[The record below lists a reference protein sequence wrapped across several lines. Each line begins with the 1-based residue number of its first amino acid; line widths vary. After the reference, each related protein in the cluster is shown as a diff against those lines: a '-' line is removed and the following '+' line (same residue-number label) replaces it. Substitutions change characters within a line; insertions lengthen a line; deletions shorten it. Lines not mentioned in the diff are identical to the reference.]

1 MRHINN
7 RIDGGLHARYC
18 TAYRAATEYNT
29 YRLSARLNNRK
40 KGRMFALPRLNP
52 QKNTAMMVAL
62 DAIRLIGNAIRIV
75 VGRNLTPCA
84 HPVTQDMYGTRSRI
98 QRRLHRYSLF
108 LKIK

>member
-40 KGRMFALPRLNP
+40 KVRMFALPRLNP

-75 VGRNLTPCA
+75 VGVILRRA
-84 HPVTQDMYGTRSRI
+84 HIP
-98 QRRLHRYSLF
+98 
-108 LKIK
+108 

>member
-29 YRLSARLNNRK
+29 YRLSAGLNNRK
-40 KGRMFALPRLNP
+40 KKEGRMFTLPRLTTP
-52 QKNTAMMVAL
+52 SKNTAMMVAL

-75 VGRNLTPCA
+75 VGVILRCA
-84 HPVTQDMYGTRSRI
+84 HIP
-98 QRRLHRYSLF
+98 
-108 LKIK
+108 